1 MRTINPGKLVT
12 LLAGIVALA
21 GSSALFAENNQ
32 PGGGYEP
39 PPPPPKQSPSKPDYN
54 RQAPMQQ
61 QQQAQNDFSKQELK
75 AFAEAR
81 EDVKELVADFQSK
94 AKNAEDPKK
103 IGQMRQQ
110 VNEDMVTAVQEA
122 GLQPQ
127 KYNQI
132 FKAMQQDPQL
142 ANRIQNL

>member
-1 MRTINPGKLVT
+1 MRTIKPGKLVT

-21 GSSALFAENNQ
+21 GSSALFAESSQ

-39 PPPPPKQSPSKPDYN
+39 PPPPKQNPSKPDFN

-61 QQQAQNDFSKQELK
+61 QQQAQNDFSKRELK

-81 EDVKELVADFQSK
+81 EGVKELVADFRSK

-110 VNEDMVTAVQEA
+110 VNKDMAAAVQEA

-142 ANRIQNL
+142 AKRIQNL